1 MGNAEGWYMPRR
13 YTNLVD
19 EHMAARASCGIFDIS
34 HQSKFSIQGTGA
46 TEWMHSVFS
55 SDINTLEDGQM
66 HRSLLLN
73 RQGTI
78 VDKVHLCRE
87 NAEHYFILAS
97 TSQETADD
105 ELLRSKVMRDDIKL
119 RNETEQWSAMHLQ
132 GPDSEQIFH
141 RVLPDVPYPIPASFA
156 RLRYRG
162 EQILLVRTDAEEP
175 GSEGFLLYCRA
186 NKGIAWF
193 EAFLVAGA
201 IPCGMDARECLQLEH
216 GTFTVPAGDE
226 ALTPH
231 AAGLEKLS
239 RHPHKPSDKRLV
251 PIRCMEESDTPR
263 KGDVVKDTKGR
274 TVGYVVDGCIS
285 PALSHGVALA
295 LVHTTH
301 CSPGTPLRLIIHGLS
316 IPAMV
321 TDATIN

>member
-1 MGNAEGWYMPRR
+1 MPRR

-34 HQSKFSIQGTGA
+34 HQSKFYVQGLGA
-46 TEWMHSVFS
+46 TEWIGAVFS
-55 SDINTLEDGQM
+55 NDINSLADGQM

-87 NAEHYFILAS
+87 DAEHYFIIAS

-105 ELLRSKVMRDDIKL
+105 ELLRSKLMRDDLKL
-119 RNETEQWSAMHLQ
+119 RNETDLWSAMHLQ
-132 GPDSEQIFH
+132 GPDSERIFH
-141 RVLPDVPYPIPASFA
+141 RVLPETPYPTPASFA

-162 EQILLVRTDAEEP
+162 EQLLLERPDKEES
-175 GSEGFLLYCRA
+175 GAEGFLLYCRA

-216 GTFTVPAGDE
+216 GTFSVSAEGE
-226 ALTPH
+226 GLTPH

-263 KGDVVKDTKGR
+263 KGDTVKDTKGR
-274 TVGYVVDGCIS
+274 TVGHVVDGCIS

-295 LVHTTH
+295 LVNTTH
-301 CSPGTPLRLIIHGLS
+301 CAPGTPLRLVIHGLA